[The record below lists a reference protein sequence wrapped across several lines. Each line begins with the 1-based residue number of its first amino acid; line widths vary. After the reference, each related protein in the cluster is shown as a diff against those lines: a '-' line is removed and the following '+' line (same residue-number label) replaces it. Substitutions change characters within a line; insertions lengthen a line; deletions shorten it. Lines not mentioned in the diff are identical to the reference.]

1 MKKIVNVLGVLVASI
16 FTIAIFPII
25 SPIVLVLG
33 GYGIWYFLKKTPNPK
48 KMKLAILG
56 AVIGLFGCFALTGCS
71 GGENSA
77 NETTVKQSQVESSST
92 KEKTKKEL
100 AAEEKAK
107 VKSEQEK
114 LLKNATAAISLV
126 DKKPSRVN
134 FTKAATI
141 VNKIDKPSQE
151 LKDKLKAVE
160 DKVIQEEENL
170 KLVEAAIDSAEANQ
184 TRETYENAKSTLAVL
199 VIPNSTFANRLSTV
213 ERAVVEKEA
222 AAAEAGKAAAAQA
235 ESDRVAAEQAAA
247 AQAESDRVAA
257 EQAAAAQAEADR
269 VAAEQAA
276 AAQAEADRVAA
287 EQAASQ
293 QNNGQVILITATGS
307 KYHSYKCG
315 NGTYYESTLEQALSR
330 GLEPCSK
337 CF

>member
-126 DKKPSRVN
+126 EKNPSRVN
-134 FTKAATI
+134 FTKAASI
-141 VNKIDKPSQE
+141 VDKLDKPSQE
-151 LKDKLKAVE
+151 LTDKLKAVE
-160 DKVIQEEENL
+160 ERVILEEENL
-170 KLVEAAIDSAEANQ
+170 KLAEVAIASAEAAQ
-184 TRETYENAKSTLAVL
+184 TRENYENAKSTLAVL
-199 VIPNSTFANRLSTV
+199 VIPNSTFTNRLSNV
-213 ERAVVEKEA
+213 EGVVVEKE
-222 AAAEAGKAAAAQA
+222 
-235 ESDRVAAEQAAA
+235 
-247 AQAESDRVAA
+247 AA

-269 VAAEQAA
+269 IAAEQAA
-276 AAQAEADRVAA
+276 AAQAEADRIAA
-287 EQAASQ
+287 EQAAAAQAEADRIASEQ
-293 QNNGQVILITATGS
+293 AAAAQAAVQPVGQTVYIAPGS
-307 KYHSYKCG
+307 GTKYHFDSSC
-315 NGTYYESTLEQALSR
+315 R
-330 GLEPCSK
+330 GLNNANSIVSMTLSAAQAQSYTLCGWED
-337 CF
+337 

>member
-126 DKKPSRVN
+126 EKKPSRIN
-134 FTKAATI
+134 FTKAASI
-141 VNKIDKPSQE
+141 VDKLDKPSQE
-151 LKDKLKAVE
+151 LTDKLKAVE
-160 DKVIQEEENL
+160 EKVILEEENL
-170 KLVEAAIDSAEANQ
+170 KLAEAAIASAETNQ

-199 VIPNSTFANRLSTV
+199 VIPNSTFTNRLSNV
-213 ERAVVEKEA
+213 EGAVVEKEA
-222 AAAEAGKAAAAQA
+222 AAQAEA
-235 ESDRVAAEQAAA
+235 DRLV
-247 AQAESDRVAA
+247 A

-269 VAAEQAA
+269 L
-276 AAQAEADRVAA
+276 AA

>member
-77 NETTVKQSQVESSST
+77 NDTTVKQSQVESSST

-126 DKKPSRVN
+126 EKKPSRVN
-134 FTKAATI
+134 FTKAASI
-141 VNKIDKPSQE
+141 VDKLDKPSQE
-151 LKDKLKAVE
+151 LTDKLKAVE
-160 DKVIQEEENL
+160 ERVILEEENL
-170 KLVEAAIDSAEANQ
+170 KLAEAAIASAEATQ
-184 TRETYENAKSTLAVL
+184 TRETYENAKSTLAAL
-199 VIPNSTFANRLSTV
+199 VIPNPTFKNRLSNV
-213 ERAVVEKEA
+213 EGVVVENEA
-222 AAAEAGKAAAAQA
+222 AAQAAAQA
-235 ESDRVAAEQAAA
+235 EVDRI
-247 AQAESDRVAA
+247 AA

-269 VAAEQAA
+269 IAAEQAAAVQAENDRIAAEQSA
-276 AAQAEADRVAA
+276 AAQAEADRL
-287 EQAASQ
+287 AASQ
-293 QNNGQVILITATGS
+293 QNNAQVILITATGS

-315 NGTYYESTLEQALSR
+315 NGTYYESTMEQALAR

>member
-16 FTIAIFPII
+16 FVIAVFPII

-77 NETTVKQSQVESSST
+77 SETTAKQSQVESSST
-92 KEKTKKEL
+92 KEKAQKEL
-100 AAEEKAK
+100 TAEEKAK

-114 LLKNATAAISLV
+114 LLKNATAAIALV
-126 DKKPSRVN
+126 EKEPSRAN
-134 FTKAATI
+134 FTKATSI
-141 VNKIDKPSQE
+141 VDKIDKPSQE
-151 LKDKLKAVE
+151 LQDKFQAVE
-160 DKVIQEEENL
+160 KRVIQEEDNL
-170 KLVEAAIDSAEANQ
+170 KLAEAAIASAEANQ
-184 TRETYENAKSTLAVL
+184 TREAYENAKSTLAVL
-199 VIPNSTFANRLSTV
+199 VIPNSTFTNRLSNIEGV
-213 ERAVVEKEA
+213 VVEKE
-222 AAAEAGKAAAAQA
+222 
-235 ESDRVAAEQAAA
+235 AAEQAAA
-247 AQAESDRVAA
+247 AQADADRIAA

-269 VAAEQAA
+269 IAAEQAATAQAEANRIAAEQAA
-276 AAQAEADRVAA
+276 AAQAEADRIAA

-293 QNNGQVILITATGS
+293 QNNGQVVLITATGS
-307 KYHSYKCG
+307 KYHNHKCG
-315 NGTYYESTLEQALSR
+315 NGTYYESTMEHALSL

-337 CF
+337 CY